1 MHAAPKVAFTP
12 KGGCPLKPKERPTSP
27 SKARPCSIHPQGWV
41 PIETLVCGWPSPA
54 PSGDGSSI
62 HPQGWVPIET
72 EGAQVGVAERV
83 AAVAFT
89 PKGGCP
95 LKPVWFACTN
105 WRRPKCSIHPQG
117 WVPIETLRFRKRRHG
132 CPHLVSAHAVD
143 FRHGATAAPL
153 LTSPVHA
160 DKGTSVRHRI
170 AEAGAIFP
178 AWA

>member
-1 MHAAPKVAFTP
+1 M
-12 KGGCPLKPKERPTSP
+12 KPKERPTSP

-117 WVPIETLRFRKRRHG
+117 WVLTGVQGFSAGFQPQARFSQQGGRANDRSPLQSLPCRRG
-132 CPHLVSAHAVD
+132 DTDRTPRPRPYRLIRRSCRAI
-143 FRHGATAAPL
+143 T
-153 LTSPVHA
+153 
-160 DKGTSVRHRI
+160 DKSRG
-170 AEAGAIFP
+170 
-178 AWA
+178 